1 MAKYNAR
8 SNNVRY
14 KYPLPLHPVDT
25 ASLPDLILQNPL
37 SWIHWTYKYYQLICN
52 GSNLCNKINVEIIGG
67 ANFPHIVV
75 KDAADMLYLWENGFF
90 GTGTLSRSEPSW
102 YNRTDKLINGVGAQ
116 DHDSQ
121 LEQITRN
128 RRLERLEFKKLREK
142 LENEL
147 LTLRQQSN
155 GDESLEKINELL
167 LKQREQLRDFKA
179 SQEQTHNDEGNNIIT
194 DLELDEQ
201 IFDDEGNLLPLESL
215 ELMTVEATFLTFA
228 LPVLNISPTDLF
240 QKIIPALASTPSYS
254 TIHNF
259 IIQYVAYHHYRS
271 HGWCVRSGIKF
282 GCDYLLY
289 KRGPPFQH
297 AEFCITVM
305 DNDSPKD
312 DYTWYS
318 RISRVIGGA
327 KKTWILSYVTRT
339 ASKDLIM
346 KWWKQ
351 EQYHKVFHAYEV
363 NEIIYKRWVPGKNRD

>member
-14 KYPLPLHPVDT
+14 KYPLPIHPVDT
-25 ASLPDLILQNPL
+25 ASLPHLIFQNPL
-37 SWIHWTYKYYQLICN
+37 SWIHWTYKYYRLMYN
-52 GSNLCNKINVEIIGG
+52 GSNLCNKVNVDIIGG
-67 ANFPHIVV
+67 DNFPHIIV
-75 KDAADMLYLWENGFF
+75 KDAADMIYLWENGFF

-102 YNRTDKLINGVGAQ
+102 YNRTDKLVNGVEGQ
-116 DHDSQ
+116 GQDSQ

-147 LTLRQQSN
+147 LTLRQQSS

-179 SQEQTHNDEGNNIIT
+179 SQEHTHNDESDNIIT

-228 LPVLNISPTDLF
+228 LPVLNVSPTELF
-240 QKIIPALASTPSYS
+240 QRILPALTSTPSYE
-254 TIHNF
+254 TIHDF

-339 ASKDLIM
+339 TSKDCIM